1 MGGDK
6 WSVAALP
13 SPSPSPSPL
22 RSPRHRRALS
32 AHANVWPHCR
42 ARCRGRGATMG
53 GPLGA
58 RWRRVGQKR
67 GRWGGGI
74 GHPGGTATAPI
85 VSPPGVGPGRGR
97 GHSGDLS
104 LDCATTRPQSHRVPR
119 TTVCPQS
126 HRAPKGIAC
135 PQSHR
140 LSPKPPCPHSHLP
153 SPQSHHVPKATMSP
167 KPPPRGHRAPKATS
181 HPRVPTCP
189 GATTCP
195 QSCARGRW

>member
-67 GRWGGGI
+67 GRWGGG
-74 GHPGGTATAPI
+74 GSDTRVALPLPPPCHLLVWGRGGAGGTAGTSAWTVPPPVLKAT
-85 VSPPGVGPGRGR
+85 VSPEPPFV
-97 GHSGDLS
+97 LK
-104 LDCATTRPQSHRVPR
+104 ATVP
-119 TTVCPQS
+119 
-126 HRAPKGIAC
+126 PKPLPVPKATAC
-135 PQSHR
+135 PQSH
-140 LSPKPPCPHSHLP
+140 
-153 SPQSHHVPKATMSP
+153 HHVPKATMSP
-167 KPPPRGHRAPKATS
+167 KPPPVPKATMS
-181 HPRVPTCP
+181 P
-189 GATTCP
+189 
-195 QSCARGRW
+195 

>member
-119 TTVCPQS
+119 TTLCPQS

-140 LSPKPPCPHSHLP
+140 LSPKPPPCPQSHHVP
-153 SPQSHHVPKATMSP
+153 KATACPQSHHVPKATMSP
-167 KPPPRGHRAPKATS
+167 
-181 HPRVPTCP
+181 
-189 GATTCP
+189 
-195 QSCARGRW
+195 

>member
-119 TTVCPQS
+119 TTLCPQS

-135 PQSHR
+135 PQSHHVPKDTMSPKPPPVPKATTCPQSHR
-140 LSPKPPCPHSHLP
+140 LSPKPPP
-153 SPQSHHVPKATMSP
+153 VPKATMSP
-167 KPPPRGHRAPKATS
+167 
-181 HPRVPTCP
+181 
-189 GATTCP
+189 
-195 QSCARGRW
+195 